1 MAPRLR
7 KRQIKVTEEADVNPD
22 DQAETVSSSGETPVT
37 EEKKLTEGAEAE
49 VKQKDEEDQNEP
61 DVQMDIEV
69 KGGAP
74 TVSMSWE
81 SSTAEGADVHT
92 EETAAAEAMESE
104 TQPETTS
111 SDAAVGSTEEA
122 PTQTEEAKVEQD
134 VKECGDKQD
143 GQSAPTVAVTCE
155 KENQQEKS
163 EDAEK
168 EADQM
173 TNKDAGVNGE
183 QRAHSEDDAPPAKKA
198 KVVDDGF
205 RVFFG
210 NLNDSKT
217 REEVKSSLESYLK
230 SQSLAFDNLKLNR
243 TRKFAFVDCATE
255 LDRTKALELNG
266 EVLLDKPM
274 KIAKANVKSAN
285 KDKVEVKVPAVDK
298 KGKRAHSEDDAPPA
312 KKAKVVDDGFRVF
325 FGNLNDSKTRE
336 EVKSSLESYLKSQ
349 SLAFD
354 NLKLNR
360 TRKFAFVDCATELD
374 RTKALELNGEVLL
387 DKPMKIA
394 KANVKSANKDE
405 VEVKVPAVDKKAAA
419 SQTNTLLVSNLS
431 DTTTGKHLQKV
442 FPEAVSIRI
451 RQSKSRP
458 DVFAFVEFVSVD
470 AAAKA
475 LKLSQGVTVCKR
487 PAKVQFSQNPKPEE
501 GKVLSTTLIVM
512 HLSDRTTG
520 EMLQSAFEG
529 AVSGRVAIDKET
541 GLSKRFGFVEFE
553 SEENCK
559 AAKEAMEDCLIDG
572 RRVII
577 AYAKEQVKKVP
588 AGQTG
593 SPRDGKGSS
602 GETATGKRKADSA
615 AKTPPPKKTKMA
627 KDVKG
632 EQRAGPAAETP
643 PPEKSSVINNDLSL
657 YVGNLNN
664 SKQFEEIKTS
674 LATYFLT
681 QSLLFQDIRLDQ
693 SKKHAFVDFAS
704 EVDLAKALTLNG
716 EVILDK
722 PVKIAKATSK
732 GGRKAEVNSPK
743 VEKTSKRIFDVF
755 CLGP

>member
-183 QRAHSEDDAPPAKKA
+183 Q
-198 KVVDDGF
+198 
-205 RVFFG
+205 
-210 NLNDSKT
+210 
-217 REEVKSSLESYLK
+217 
-230 SQSLAFDNLKLNR
+230 
-243 TRKFAFVDCATE
+243 
-255 LDRTKALELNG
+255 
-266 EVLLDKPM
+266 
-274 KIAKANVKSAN
+274 
-285 KDKVEVKVPAVDK
+285 
-298 KGKRAHSEDDAPPA
+298 RAHSEDDAPPA

>member
-183 QRAHSEDDAPPAKKA
+183 Q
-198 KVVDDGF
+198 
-205 RVFFG
+205 
-210 NLNDSKT
+210 
-217 REEVKSSLESYLK
+217 
-230 SQSLAFDNLKLNR
+230 
-243 TRKFAFVDCATE
+243 
-255 LDRTKALELNG
+255 
-266 EVLLDKPM
+266 
-274 KIAKANVKSAN
+274 
-285 KDKVEVKVPAVDK
+285 
-298 KGKRAHSEDDAPPA
+298 RAHSEDDAPPA

-743 VEKTSKRIFDVF
+743 VEKTSKKKRGGKGRKRGKGNAEDALQDAADQVETNNS
-755 CLGP
+755 